1 MTPPTKIEVLIA
13 LGMVDLLPDIAAA
26 AAQRGE
32 SAVQRGDPGAADD
45 WFLLAEAADDAMLAA
60 ATEGPRSVGKIVPSC
75 PAVIGGEF
83 AG

>member
-1 MTPPTKIEVLIA
+1 MQVLIA

-26 AAQRGE
+26 AAQHGE
-32 SAVQRGDPGAADD
+32 SAVQRGDPDAADA

-60 ATEGPRSVGKIVPSC
+60 GTEAPRSVTKIVPGC